1 MRARRNPRNHTVTE
15 SVTQTR
21 QGAAGNQWPSEAG
34 ATEEDATAMAVSAR
48 RLLMSF
54 TMKAWSGTARR
65 LFLAFATLIAIY
77 GVASWSAI
85 AGISEI
91 HDSIHKTKERAE
103 GVRLALELASAVRD
117 QYAHQAH
124 TIILGNVS
132 HLGFYGDAEEHVL
145 TLTRKVRLHAKRPEE
160 QHWVDDI
167 ERASGELDRIFRDK
181 IVPAVVAGKREDV
194 LDEHARAQ
202 EIVSLIQD
210 RTNRL
215 ASEFEASIASF
226 ETHAGVVEQ
235 RAFRWMLVFLLG
247 APLLA
252 IAVGL
257 WVGRSVAVP
266 VSRLREGA
274 ARLAGGDLDTRID
287 IDTPDEFG
295 ALARQFNAMT
305 AALKDNQ
312 RALVENEKLAGIGRL
327 AAGVAHEINNPLGVI
342 LGYARLLRKKAEGAV
357 AEELS
362 IIEQETLRCQE
373 IVEGLLDL
381 SRPMNSPMHPVDMRR
396 LCDDVVSRLAESRQ
410 LDRIDVRVE
419 GQATVRGQSQKLRQ
433 VVFNL
438 IKNAVEAAGR
448 GGRVQVRVGAGTASV
463 EVAVADSGP
472 GIRENARSRLFEPFF
487 TTKAAGTGLGLAIS
501 RAIARAHGGDIVADG
516 APLGGA
522 LFTLR
527 LPVLTAKGM

>member
-1 MRARRNPRNHTVTE
+1 
-15 SVTQTR
+15 
-21 QGAAGNQWPSEAG
+21 
-34 ATEEDATAMAVSAR
+34 
-48 RLLMSF
+48 
-54 TMKAWSGTARR
+54 MKAWSGTARR

-77 GVASWSAI
+77 ALASFFAI
-85 AGISEI
+85 AGLSQIRDGL
-91 HDSIHKTKERAE
+91 HHTKERAE
-103 GVRLALELASAVRD
+103 GVRVALELASAVRD

-124 TIILGNVS
+124 TIILGDKS
-132 HLGFYGDAEEHVL
+132 HLGFYGDAQQQVA
-145 TLTRKVRLHAKRPEE
+145 TLTRKVRLHAQAPEE

-167 ERASGELDRIFRDK
+167 ERASGALDQIFREK
-181 IVPAVVAGKREDV
+181 IVPAVLAGQRQVV

-202 EIVSLIQD
+202 ELVSLIQD
-210 RTNRL
+210 RTDRL
-215 ASEFEASIASF
+215 AGRFEASIGEFQTYVSA
-226 ETHAGVVEQ
+226 VER
-235 RAFRWMLVFLLG
+235 RAFRWLLTFLFG

-274 ARLAGGDLDTRID
+274 VRLAGGDLDARID

-305 AALKDNQ
+305 AALKENQ
-312 RALVENEKLAGIGRL
+312 RALVENEKLASIGRL

-342 LGYARLLRKKAEGAV
+342 LGYTRLLRKKAEGSV

-381 SRPMNSPMHPVDMRR
+381 SRPMDAPMQQVDLRR
-396 LCDDVVSRLAESRQ
+396 LCDDVVSRLADSRQ
-410 LDRIDVRVE
+410 LGGVEVCVE
-419 GQATVRGQSQKLRQ
+419 GEAAVRGQSQKLRQ

-448 GGRVQVRVGAGTASV
+448 GGRVHVHVGAAPDGVA
-463 EVAVADSGP
+463 VAVADSGP
-472 GIRENARSRLFEPFF
+472 GIRETARGRLFEPFF
-487 TTKAAGTGLGLAIS
+487 TTKPAGTGLGLAVS
-501 RAIARAHGGDIVADG
+501 RAIARAHGGDIVAGG

-522 LFTLR
+522 VFTLR
-527 LPVLTAKGM
+527 LPARTAEAT

>member
-1 MRARRNPRNHTVTE
+1 
-15 SVTQTR
+15 
-21 QGAAGNQWPSEAG
+21 
-34 ATEEDATAMAVSAR
+34 
-48 RLLMSF
+48 
-54 TMKAWSGTARR
+54 MKAWSGTAKR

-132 HLGFYGDAEEHVL
+132 HLGFYGDAEQHVL
-145 TLTRKVRLHAKRPEE
+145 TLTRKVRLHAKTPEE
-160 QHWVDDI
+160 EHWVDDI
-167 ERASGELDRIFRDK
+167 ERASGELDRIFRDR

-202 EIVSLIQD
+202 EVVSLIQD
-210 RTNRL
+210 RTERL
-215 ASEFEASIASF
+215 ASEFEASIANF
-226 ETHAGVVEQ
+226 ETHAGAVEQ

-305 AALKDNQ
+305 AALKDSQ
-312 RALVENEKLAGIGRL
+312 RALVEHEKLAGIGRL

-342 LGYARLLRKKAEGAV
+342 LGYTRLLRKKAAA

-381 SRPMNSPMHPVDMRR
+381 SRPLNAPTHQVDLRR

-410 LDRIDVRVE
+410 LDRVE
-419 GQATVRGQSQKLRQ
+419 VHVDGQAIARGQSQKLRQ

-438 IKNAVEAAGR
+438 IKNAVEAAGS
-448 GGRVQVRVGAGTASV
+448 GGRVQVRVGAGPAGV

-472 GIRENARSRLFEPFF
+472 GIREGARSRLFEPFF
-487 TTKAAGTGLGLAIS
+487 TTKAAGTGLGLAVS

-527 LPVLTAKGM
+527 LPVRTAEGV

>member
-1 MRARRNPRNHTVTE
+1 
-15 SVTQTR
+15 
-21 QGAAGNQWPSEAG
+21 
-34 ATEEDATAMAVSAR
+34 
-48 RLLMSF
+48 
-54 TMKAWSGTARR
+54 MKAWSGTAKR

-77 GVASWSAI
+77 GVASSFAI
-85 AGISEI
+85 AGLSEI
-91 HDSIHKTKERAE
+91 HDGLHHTKERAE
-103 GVRLALELASAVRD
+103 GVRLALELASAARD

-124 TIILGNVS
+124 TIILGDTS
-132 HLGFYGDAEEHVL
+132 HLGLYGDAEQRVL
-145 TLTRKVRLHAKRPEE
+145 TLTRQVRLHAKAPEE
-160 QHWVDDI
+160 EHWVDDI
-167 ERASGELDRIFRDK
+167 ERATSVLDGIFRDK
-181 IVPAVVAGKREDV
+181 IVPAVVAGRRAEV
-194 LDEHARAQ
+194 LDQHARAQ
-202 EIVSLIQD
+202 EVVSLIQD
-210 RTNRL
+210 RTDRL
-215 ASEFEASIASF
+215 AGRFEASIGDFQVHVGA
-226 ETHAGVVEQ
+226 VEH
-235 RAFRWMLVFLLG
+235 RAYRWVLIFLLG
-247 APLLA
+247 APVLA

-274 ARLAGGDLDTRID
+274 ARLAGGDLDARID

-305 AALKDNQ
+305 AALKANQ
-312 RALVENEKLAGIGRL
+312 HALVENEKLAGIGRL

-342 LGYARLLRKKAEGAV
+342 LGYSRLLRKKAEGSV

-381 SRPMNSPMHPVDMRR
+381 SRPMNLPMQQVDLRE
-396 LCDDVVSRLAESRQ
+396 LCDDVVFRLSDSRQ
-410 LDRIDVRVE
+410 LDRVE
-419 GQATVRGQSQKLRQ
+419 VHVDGQASIPGQRQKLRQ

-448 GGRVQVRVGAGTASV
+448 GGRVQVRVGAGPGGV

-472 GIRENARSRLFEPFF
+472 GIREGAHGRLFEPFF
-487 TTKAAGTGLGLAIS
+487 TTKPAGTGLGLAVS

-527 LPVLTAKGM
+527 LPVRTAEAT

>member
-1 MRARRNPRNHTVTE
+1 
-15 SVTQTR
+15 
-21 QGAAGNQWPSEAG
+21 
-34 ATEEDATAMAVSAR
+34 
-48 RLLMSF
+48 
-54 TMKAWSGTARR
+54 MKAWSGTAKR

-85 AGISEI
+85 AGMSEI
-91 HDSIHKTKERAE
+91 HDSFHQTKERTE

-132 HLGFYGDAEEHVL
+132 HLAFYGDAEQHVL
-145 TLTRKVRLHAKRPEE
+145 TLTRKVRLHAQSPEE
-160 QHWVDDI
+160 LRWVDDI
-167 ERASGELDRIFRDK
+167 EVATGQLDRIFRDK
-181 IVPAVVAGKREDV
+181 IVPAVVAGKREEV
-194 LDEHARAQ
+194 LDEHSRAQ
-202 EIVSLIQD
+202 QVVSLIQD
-210 RTNRL
+210 RTERL
-215 ASEFEASIASF
+215 ASGFEASIANF
-226 ETHAGVVEQ
+226 ETHAGVVEH

-312 RALVENEKLAGIGRL
+312 RVLVEHEKLAGIGRL

-342 LGYARLLRKKAEGAV
+342 LGYTRLLRKKAPAG
-357 AEELS
+357 EELS
-362 IIEQETLRCQE
+362 IIEQEVLRCQE

-381 SRPMNSPMHPVDMRR
+381 SRPLNAPTHQVDLRR
-396 LCDDVVSRLAESRQ
+396 LCDEVVSRLAESRQ
-410 LDRIDVRVE
+410 LDRVGVQVE
-419 GQATVRGQSQKLRQ
+419 GQAIARGQAQKLRQ

-438 IKNAVEAAGR
+438 IKNAVEAAGS
-448 GGRVQVRVGAGTASV
+448 GGRVQVRVGAGPAGV

-472 GIRENARSRLFEPFF
+472 GIREGARSRLFEPFF
-487 TTKAAGTGLGLAIS
+487 TTKAAGTGLGLAVS

-527 LPVLTAKGM
+527 LPVRAREGV